1 MYTFFCLSSPYVT
14 QSSVFSYR
22 SMVPSTE
29 PPSELPMV
37 SDINLRSPADGILAQ
52 RREKFRKKQQ
62 SSLSDS
68 NSCDTPTSENS
79 PRDLSMA
86 KPSTPTLIPSS
97 PTMAEA
103 PAPGNFKHPHKP
115 DPLRLPRDEAN
126 NDVPAHCTPSPFG
139 TIPSPNWMV
148 MKRYLDC
155 GQMLKTPKQLDSSF
169 FDGQVLP
176 PPSSATPRSPKVFQN
191 HSPRLPIPETP
202 TDLSSANKFDDLRGN
217 MEVEETEA
225 AEDLSITSRKVK
237 ENRIKEELPSRYDT
251 VLHNVINKD
260 NLSWFSIFSR
270 SRSLVNY
277 VKSGKKVLSHHML
290 SSSHTKLKLQA
301 RHLHSSCPLGNESSA
316 GNF

>member
-1 MYTFFCLSSPYVT
+1 
-14 QSSVFSYR
+14 
-22 SMVPSTE
+22 
-29 PPSELPMV
+29 
-37 SDINLRSPADGILAQ
+37 
-52 RREKFRKKQQ
+52 
-62 SSLSDS
+62 
-68 NSCDTPTSENS
+68 
-79 PRDLSMA
+79 
-86 KPSTPTLIPSS
+86 
-97 PTMAEA
+97 
-103 PAPGNFKHPHKP
+103 
-115 DPLRLPRDEAN
+115 
-126 NDVPAHCTPSPFG
+126 
-139 TIPSPNWMV
+139 
-148 MKRYLDC
+148 
-155 GQMLKTPKQLDSSF
+155 
-169 FDGQVLP
+169 
-176 PPSSATPRSPKVFQN
+176 
-191 HSPRLPIPETP
+191 
-202 TDLSSANKFDDLRGN
+202 